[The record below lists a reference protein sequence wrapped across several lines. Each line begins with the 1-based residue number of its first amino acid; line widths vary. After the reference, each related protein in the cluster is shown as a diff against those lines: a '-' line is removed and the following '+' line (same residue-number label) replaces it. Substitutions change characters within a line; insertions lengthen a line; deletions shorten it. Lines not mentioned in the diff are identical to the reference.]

1 MNTCIPYLVVE
12 VYLGMNKYIKE
23 GESAGS
29 NFITST
35 LISLGIS
42 KPEGERERWGKGGLG
57 ERLGNAK
64 NW

>member
-1 MNTCIPYLVVE
+1 
-12 VYLGMNKYIKE
+12 MNKYIKE

-42 KPEGERERWGKGGLG
+42 KPEGERERESWGKGGLG